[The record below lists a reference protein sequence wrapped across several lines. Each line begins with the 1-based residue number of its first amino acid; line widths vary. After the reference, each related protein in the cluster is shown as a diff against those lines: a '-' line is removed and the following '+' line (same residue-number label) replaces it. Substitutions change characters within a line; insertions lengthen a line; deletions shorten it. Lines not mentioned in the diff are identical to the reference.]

1 MKKALKRILTFAI
14 VVCVT
19 LIGVITA
26 PIVGVKASAD
36 YEETTF
42 GVGTFL
48 ITSERNG
55 TLYYLPTTA
64 TSSAPAAKS
73 FTDVNDISEE
83 HLWTV
88 TDAGSGKYYIQNSA
102 GEYLYGI
109 NDNKGIRVGNT
120 EEGTWTYNSDNSL
133 KNNNNR
139 FLGIYNGTDWRSYN
153 TVNAS
158 NYKNSD
164 GKYNSQLLKFYK
176 VKEAV
181 SNPTTDALNQV
192 DSHMSLSYKYQHRQ
206 ETVAVTGKTD
216 TLTKSWTG
224 VSGTSYVNWSG
235 KTLNSDAVYAGNT
248 SGGTDIQLRATSP
261 SGIVTTASGGK
272 VTKIT
277 VTWNSGT
284 TNGRTLNV
292 YGKDTPYS
300 TPADLYNTSEQGT
313 KLGTIVKGTSTE
325 LTIAGDYEYI
335 GLRSNSGAMY
345 LTKIKIDW
353 NGGESGATSGT
364 EVVDAYQ
371 NSEFRLRCAVDAS
384 VSEIANV
391 SEYGIYVSVVGG
403 SKVHYNEDT
412 ATSWA
417 TAENNGAQVYYVVI
431 NLGDIINK
439 PTRLGTEFTVQAY
452 VIADGETYYSELSK
466 TYSVAGL
473 IKEYYTNE
481 KTKEKVEQLYNYCV
495 SMGLISGGNV

>member
-42 GVGTFL
+42 GAGQLL
-48 ITSERNG
+48 ITTTYNG
-55 TLYYLPTTA
+55 KTYYLPTT
-64 TSSAPAAKS
+64 TTGSDTAPKAVA
-73 FTDVNDISEE
+73 FTDVSDISED

-88 TDAGSGKYYIQNSA
+88 TASGSNFYIQNSQ
-102 GEYLYGI
+102 GKYLYAT
-109 NDNKGIRVGNT
+109 NTNNGIRIGDT
-120 EEGTWTYNSDNSL
+120 QGTWTWNSSYFKYTSL
-133 KNNNNR
+133 TR
-139 FLGIYNGTDWRSYN
+139 YLGIYNGSDWRCYN
-153 TVNAS
+153 TYNAS
-158 NYKNSD
+158 NYKGSSTNF
-164 GKYNSQLLKFYK
+164 KFYK

-224 VSGTSYVNWSG
+224 VKDSSYASWSN

-248 SGGTDIQLRATSP
+248 SGGTDIQLKSSGST
-261 SGIVTTASGGK
+261 SGIVTTTSGGK

-277 VTWNSGT
+277 VTWNSST
-284 TNGRTLNV
+284 TDGRTLNV
-292 YGKDTPYS
+292 YGKNAPYS
-300 TPADLYNTSEQGT
+300 TPADLYNTNSAGT

-325 LTIAGDYEYI
+325 LTITGNYEYI

-345 LTKIKIDW
+345 LTEIIIDW
-353 NGGESGATSGT
+353 NGGESGSASGT

-384 VSEIANV
+384 VSEIADV
-391 SEYGIYVSVVGG
+391 TEYGIYVSVVGG
-403 SKVHYNEDT
+403 SKVHYNKDT

-481 KTKEKVEQLYNYCV
+481 NSSDETKEKVKQLYDYCA
-495 SMGLISGGNV
+495 SLGLI